1 MGIFDDNFGNNEP
14 HEGPNVPQHEHF
26 PSDTYGPAYAVSIY
40 QEDLRA
46 LKELVEAESSS
57 STSIE
62 QTAFLKDAIDD
73 ELRLRKSGDELSPF
87 VRDLI
92 ETWESQM
99 DAEPSAVWWPVAS
112 DWRLKSYLHYCELRD
127 EQDEDGF
134 EFTEGIG
141 RVHAL
146 FSRCKAAQ
154 ENDSKL
160 AIVPKEEIPGEEPA
174 VTDSST

>member
-1 MGIFDDNFGNNEP
+1 MGLFNDIFVNGDPPE
-14 HEGPNVPQHEHF
+14 EPNVPRSEHF

-46 LKELVEAESSS
+46 LKKLVEAEASSP
-57 STSIE
+57 TSIE
-62 QTAFLKDAIDD
+62 ENAFLKDAIDD
-73 ELRLRKSGDELSPF
+73 ELRPRKSGEELSPF

-99 DAEPSAVWWPVAS
+99 DADPSAVWWPVAS

-134 EFTEGIG
+134 EFPDGIG

-160 AIVPKEEIPGEEPA
+160 AIVPKEEIPGEKPA
-174 VTDSST
+174 DKDSST